1 MDIMEDSN
9 SSIYVQAKIE
19 YTKQLIN
26 NIQTHIFDGI
36 KSIYDDSKDIYNKNS
51 SSSLLFIFRTLLEK
65 VPEWNNE
72 MVVNETDRIIESS
85 KCDYLEDLLT
95 AVFISHTKILM
106 SIGTNS
112 VDKINLTV
120 PKLSNF
126 VHKCYINIA
135 RSLWK
140 NPLLFSENISGLEYQ
155 RNLNTIETIIS
166 DGIENTIRFS
176 LPVKDIIKGQ
186 LDLQDKTEKE
196 EKQDD
201 NTLLLNKLKELLNIK
216 DESESI
222 NDSPKEL
229 IEGNESKPVI
239 EVSKEIEVCKENNIT
254 DNSENKDSELYK
266 EDITKIKQNDINSGY
281 DSPGEETIDRNC
293 SNLEINDIEE
303 VVVDNNKY
311 DNPEIIDAEKENGEL
326 YEKLVKIKQ
335 EDENKDISQ
344 EDIVVS
350 KISDDP
356 IKVDELPLEDLT
368 KPELSNEEKFKEEEK
383 NRNYDR
389 IVDIT
394 DKDIKNITTND
405 TKNITTND
413 TKNKTPIEDI
423 VIIEDK
429 PKKDDDK
436 ETVDLFMEDLQKM
449 DSKQEVSMN
458 KIDEEKNNEFILF
471 DDLE

>member
-1 MDIMEDSN
+1 MEDTN

-26 NIQTHIFDGI
+26 HIQVHIFDGI
-36 KSIYDDSKDIYNKNS
+36 KSIYDDSKDLYSKNS

-72 MVVNETDRIIESS
+72 IISNETDRIIESS
-85 KCDYLEDLLT
+85 KCDYLDDLLT

-106 SIGTNS
+106 SIGSNNT
-112 VDKINLTV
+112 DKINLTV

-126 VHKCYINIA
+126 IHKCYINTA

-140 NPLLFSENISGLEYQ
+140 NPLLFSENISGMEYQ
-155 RNLNTIETIIS
+155 RNLKTIEDIIC
-166 DGIENTIRFS
+166 DGIENSIRFS

-186 LDLQDKTEKE
+186 LDLQEKE
-196 EKQDD
+196 EKLDD
-201 NTLLLNKLKELLNIK
+201 NTLLLNKLKELLNLK
-216 DESESI
+216 DDSESV
-222 NDSPKEL
+222 DESPKEVV
-229 IEGNESKPVI
+229 EGNTEEIVEKSKPVI
-239 EVSKEIEVCKENNIT
+239 EINREPELSVEPSMDSDEIKENN
-254 DNSENKDSELYK
+254 
-266 EDITKIKQNDINSGY
+266 INSGY

-293 SNLEINDIEE
+293 KDLEINDIEE
-303 VVVDNNKY
+303 VIIDNNKY
-311 DNPEIIDAEKENGEL
+311 DNPEIINAEKDNSEL

-335 EDENKDISQ
+335 DNEDNEVKSG
-344 EDIVVS
+344 EIVVS

-356 IKVDELPLEDLT
+356 IKVDEPPIE
-368 KPELSNEEKFKEEEK
+368 KPIITEPILSDEEKLKKEIDK
-383 NRNYDR
+383 RNYDDR

-394 DKDIKNITTND
+394 DQENNNNLSDKENNDIKSINTSND
-405 TKNITTND
+405 V
-413 TKNKTPIEDI
+413 

-449 DSKQEVSMN
+449 DNKQEVSMD
-458 KIDEEKNNEFILF
+458 KINENEYILF

>member
-1 MDIMEDSN
+1 MNNMEDSN

-26 NIQTHIFDGI
+26 NIQSHMFDGV
-36 KSIYDDSKDIYNKNS
+36 KSIYDDSKDLYNKNS
-51 SSSLLFIFRTLLEK
+51 SSSQLFIFRTLLEK

-72 MVVNETDRIIESS
+72 MVVNETDRIIEYS

-106 SIGTNS
+106 SIGSNNT
-112 VDKINLTV
+112 DRINLTV

-126 VHKCYINIA
+126 IHKCYINIA

-155 RNLNTIETIIS
+155 RNLNTIESIIS

-186 LDLQDKTEKE
+186 LDLQEKQEKE

-201 NTLLLNKLKELLNIK
+201 NTLLLNKLKELLNLK
-216 DESESI
+216 DDSESV
-222 NDSPKEL
+222 DESPKEVV
-229 IEGNESKPVI
+229 EGNTNSKPII
-239 EVSKEIEVCKENNIT
+239 EITKEPELQEEISKLKEELT
-254 DNSENKDSELYK
+254 LSDSE
-266 EDITKIKQNDINSGY
+266 IKQNDINSGY

-293 SNLEINDIEE
+293 TNLEINDIEE

-326 YEKLVKIKQ
+326 YDKLVKIKQ
-335 EDENKDISQ
+335 DNEDNEIVSGDV
-344 EDIVVS
+344 VVS
-350 KISDDP
+350 KISDNP
-356 IKVDELPLEDLT
+356 IKVDELPIEEPIENIDL
-368 KPELSNEEKFKEEEK
+368 PELSSEEKLKQELK
-383 NRNYDR
+383 DRNYDDR
-389 IVDIT
+389 IEDIT
-394 DKDIKNITTND
+394 DKENNELKSIKTS
-405 TKNITTND
+405 
-413 TKNKTPIEDI
+413 IEDV

-436 ETVDLFMEDLQKM
+436 ETVDLFMDDLQKM
-449 DSKQEVSMN
+449 DKKEEITMD
-458 KIDEEKNNEFILF
+458 KINENDYILF
-471 DDLE
+471 DDLK

>member
-26 NIQTHIFDGI
+26 NIQSHIFDGV
-36 KSIYDDSKDIYNKNS
+36 KSIYDDSKEIYKKNS
-51 SSSLLFIFRTLLEK
+51 SSSQLFIFRTLLEK

-72 MVVNETDRIIESS
+72 MIVNETDRIIESS

-106 SIGTNS
+106 SIGTNN
-112 VDKINLTV
+112 VDRINLTV

-126 VHKCYINIA
+126 IHKCYINIA

-166 DGIENTIRFS
+166 DGVENTIRFS

-186 LDLQDKTEKE
+186 LELQEKEEKE

-201 NTLLLNKLKELLNIK
+201 NTLILNKLKELLNLK
-216 DESESI
+216 DDSESV
-222 NDSPKEL
+222 DESPKEV
-229 IEGNESKPVI
+229 EGNTEESMEKSNPVI
-239 EVSKEIEVCKENNIT
+239 EISREPDLEEEPSPESVKIKENN
-254 DNSENKDSELYK
+254 
-266 EDITKIKQNDINSGY
+266 INSGY

-293 SNLEINDIEE
+293 ADLKINDIEE

-311 DNPEIIDAEKENGEL
+311 DNPEIIDAEKDNSEL
-326 YEKLVKIKQ
+326 YDKLVKIKQ
-335 EDENKDISQ
+335 DNENSEVPVGDV
-344 EDIVVS
+344 VVS

-356 IKVDELPLEDLT
+356 IKVDEPPIEEPVT
-368 KPELSNEEKFKEEEK
+368 TEPILSDEEKLKKELDK
-383 NRNYDR
+383 RNYDDNR

-394 DKDIKNITTND
+394 NQEYNNLSVQEYNNLSDKENNDIKSINTSND
-405 TKNITTND
+405 V
-413 TKNKTPIEDI
+413 

-449 DSKQEVSMN
+449 DNKQEVSMD
-458 KIDEEKNNEFILF
+458 KINENEYILF

>member
-36 KSIYDDSKDIYNKNS
+36 KSIYDDSKDIYRKNS
-51 SSSLLFIFRTLLEK
+51 SSSQLFIFRTLLEK

-106 SIGTNS
+106 SIGTNN
-112 VDKINLTV
+112 VEKINLTV
-120 PKLSNF
+120 PKISNF
-126 VHKCYINIA
+126 IHKCYINIA

-155 RNLNTIETIIS
+155 RNLNTIENIIS

-186 LDLQDKTEKE
+186 LDLQDKPEKE

-216 DESESI
+216 DDSESVVE
-222 NDSPKEL
+222 SPKEV
-229 IEGNESKPVI
+229 IEGNDSNPII
-239 EVSKEIEVCKENNIT
+239 EVSKEINDNNEDVI
-254 DNSENKDSELYK
+254 DNSETFK
-266 EDITKIKQNDINSGY
+266 EEITDIKQNDINSGY

-293 SNLEINDIEE
+293 ANLKINDIEE

-311 DNPEIIDAEKENGEL
+311 DNPEIIDAEKENSEL

-335 EDENKDISQ
+335 EDENKEIPQ
-344 EDIVVS
+344 GDIVVS

-356 IKVDELPLEDLT
+356 IKVDELPEEEIANSEELI
-368 KPELSNEEKFKEEEK
+368 KPELSSEEKFKEEEK
-383 NRNYDR
+383 NRNYDS
-389 IVDIT
+389 IVDNT
-394 DKDIKNITTND
+394 NGDIKNITTND
-405 TKNITTND
+405 I
-413 TKNKTPIEDI
+413 KNKTPIEDI

-449 DSKQEVSMN
+449 DNKQEVSMN
-458 KIDEEKNNEFILF
+458 KIDEEKGNEFVLF

>member
-26 NIQTHIFDGI
+26 NIQSHIFDGV
-36 KSIYDDSKDIYNKNS
+36 KSIYDDSKEIYKKNS
-51 SSSLLFIFRTLLEK
+51 SSSQLFIFRTLLEK

-72 MVVNETDRIIESS
+72 MIVNETDRIIESS

-106 SIGTNS
+106 SIGTNN
-112 VDKINLTV
+112 VDRINLTV

-126 VHKCYINIA
+126 IHKCYINIA

-166 DGIENTIRFS
+166 DGVENTIRFS

-186 LDLQDKTEKE
+186 LELQEKEEKE

-201 NTLLLNKLKELLNIK
+201 NTLILNKLKELLNLK
-216 DESESI
+216 DDSESV
-222 NDSPKEL
+222 DESPKEV
-229 IEGNESKPVI
+229 EGNTEESMEKSNPVI
-239 EVSKEIEVCKENNIT
+239 EISREPDLEEEPSPESVKIKENN
-254 DNSENKDSELYK
+254 
-266 EDITKIKQNDINSGY
+266 INSGY

-293 SNLEINDIEE
+293 ADLKINDIEE

-311 DNPEIIDAEKENGEL
+311 DNPEIIDAEKDNSEL
-326 YEKLVKIKQ
+326 YDKLVKIKQ
-335 EDENKDISQ
+335 DNENSEVPVGDV
-344 EDIVVS
+344 VVS

-356 IKVDELPLEDLT
+356 IKVDEPPIEEPVTTEPVLSDEGKL
-368 KPELSNEEKFKEEEK
+368 KKELDK
-383 NRNYDR
+383 RNYDDNR

-394 DKDIKNITTND
+394 NQEYNNLSVQEYNNLSDKENNDIKSINTSND
-405 TKNITTND
+405 V
-413 TKNKTPIEDI
+413 

-449 DSKQEVSMN
+449 DNKQEVSMD
-458 KIDEEKNNEFILF
+458 KINENEYILF

>member
-1 MDIMEDSN
+1 MGIMEDSN

-26 NIQTHIFDGI
+26 NIQSHIFDGV
-36 KSIYDDSKDIYNKNS
+36 KSIYDDSKELYKKNS
-51 SSSLLFIFRTLLEK
+51 SSSQLFIFRTLLEK

-85 KCDYLEDLLT
+85 KCDYLDDLLT

-106 SIGTNS
+106 SIGTNNHER
-112 VDKINLTV
+112 INLTV

-126 VHKCYINIA
+126 MHKCYINIA

-140 NPLLFSENISGLEYQ
+140 NPLLFSENISGIEYQ
-155 RNLNTIETIIS
+155 RNLKTIEDIIS
-166 DGIENTIRFS
+166 EGIENTIRFS

-186 LDLQDKTEKE
+186 LELQEKE
-196 EKQDD
+196 EKVEKQDD
-201 NTLLLNKLKELLNIK
+201 NTLLLNKLKELLNLK
-216 DESESI
+216 DDSESLDES
-222 NDSPKEL
+222 PKNV
-229 IEGNESKPVI
+229 EGNIEETVEKSNPVI
-239 EVSKEIEVCKENNIT
+239 EISREPELTDEPSPESVEIKENN
-254 DNSENKDSELYK
+254 
-266 EDITKIKQNDINSGY
+266 INSGY
-281 DSPGEETIDRNC
+281 DSPGKETIDRNC

-311 DNPEIIDAEKENGEL
+311 DNPEIINAEKDNSEL

-335 EDENKDISQ
+335 DNDKSEVPVGDI
-344 EDIVVS
+344 IVS
-350 KISDDP
+350 KISDNP
-356 IKVDELPLEDLT
+356 IKVDEPPVEEPIITDSI
-368 KPELSNEEKFKEEEK
+368 LSDEEKFKKEQK
-383 NRNYDR
+383 SRNYDDR

-394 DKDIKNITTND
+394 DQEYNNLSDKENNNIKSINTSN
-405 TKNITTND
+405 
-413 TKNKTPIEDI
+413 EV

-449 DSKQEVSMN
+449 DNKQEVNMD
-458 KIDEEKNNEFILF
+458 KINENEYILF

>member
-1 MDIMEDSN
+1 MEDTN

-26 NIQTHIFDGI
+26 HIQVHIFDGI
-36 KSIYDDSKDIYNKNS
+36 KSIYDDSKDLYSKNS

-72 MVVNETDRIIESS
+72 IISNETDRIIESS
-85 KCDYLEDLLT
+85 KCDYLDDLLT

-106 SIGTNS
+106 SIGSNNT
-112 VDKINLTV
+112 DKINLTV

-126 VHKCYINIA
+126 IHKCYINTA
-135 RSLWK
+135 RSIWK
-140 NPLLFSENISGLEYQ
+140 NPLLFSENISGMEYQ
-155 RNLNTIETIIS
+155 RNLKTIEDIIC
-166 DGIENTIRFS
+166 DGIENSIRFS

-186 LDLQDKTEKE
+186 LDLQEKE
-196 EKQDD
+196 EKLDD
-201 NTLLLNKLKELLNIK
+201 NTLLLNKLKELLNLK
-216 DESESI
+216 DDSESV
-222 NDSPKEL
+222 DESPKEVV
-229 IEGNESKPVI
+229 EGNTEETVEKSKPVI
-239 EVSKEIEVCKENNIT
+239 EINREPELLVEPSMESDEIKENN
-254 DNSENKDSELYK
+254 
-266 EDITKIKQNDINSGY
+266 INSGY

-293 SNLEINDIEE
+293 KDLEINDIEE

-311 DNPEIIDAEKENGEL
+311 DNPEIINAEKDNSEL

-335 EDENKDISQ
+335 DNEDNEVKSG
-344 EDIVVS
+344 EIVVS

-356 IKVDELPLEDLT
+356 IKVDEPPIE
-368 KPELSNEEKFKEEEK
+368 KPIITEPILSDEEKLKKEQES
-383 NRNYDR
+383 RNYDDR

-394 DKDIKNITTND
+394 DKEYNNLSDKENNNIKSINTSND
-405 TKNITTND
+405 V
-413 TKNKTPIEDI
+413 

-449 DSKQEVSMN
+449 DNKQEVNMD
-458 KIDEEKNNEFILF
+458 KINENEYVLF

>member
-1 MDIMEDSN
+1 MNNMEDSN

-26 NIQTHIFDGI
+26 NIQSHIFDGV
-36 KSIYDDSKDIYNKNS
+36 KSIYDDSKDLYNKNS
-51 SSSLLFIFRTLLEK
+51 SSSQLFIFRTLSEK

-106 SIGTNS
+106 SIGSNNS
-112 VDKINLTV
+112 ERINLTV

-126 VHKCYINIA
+126 IHKCYINIA

-155 RNLNTIETIIS
+155 RNLNTIESIIS

-186 LDLQDKTEKE
+186 LDLQDKPEKE
-196 EKQDD
+196 EKHDD
-201 NTLLLNKLKELLNIK
+201 NTLLLNKLKELLNLK
-216 DESESI
+216 DDSESVDES
-222 NDSPKEL
+222 PKDVVE
-229 IEGNESKPVI
+229 NNTDSKPII
-239 EVSKEIEVCKENNIT
+239 E
-254 DNSENKDSELYK
+254 
-266 EDITKIKQNDINSGY
+266 ITKEPELQEETPEPEIKSNDINSGY

-293 SNLEINDIEE
+293 TNLEINDIEE

-311 DNPEIIDAEKENGEL
+311 DNPEIIDAEKENSEL
-326 YEKLVKIKQ
+326 YDKLVKIKQ
-335 EDENKDISQ
+335 DNEDNEIKSGDV
-344 EDIVVS
+344 VVS

-356 IKVDELPLEDLT
+356 IKVDELPIEEPIENIDL
-368 KPELSNEEKFKEEEK
+368 PELSSEEKLKQELK
-383 NRNYDR
+383 DRNYDDR
-389 IVDIT
+389 IEDIT
-394 DKDIKNITTND
+394 DKENNELKSIKTS
-405 TKNITTND
+405 
-413 TKNKTPIEDI
+413 IEDV

-436 ETVDLFMEDLQKM
+436 ETVDLFMDDLQKM
-449 DSKQEVSMN
+449 DKKEEVSMD
-458 KIDEEKNNEFILF
+458 KINENDYILF
-471 DDLE
+471 DDLK

>member
-26 NIQTHIFDGI
+26 NIQSHIFDGV
-36 KSIYDDSKDIYNKNS
+36 KSIYDDSKEIYKKNS
-51 SSSLLFIFRTLLEK
+51 SSSQLFIFRTLLEK

-72 MVVNETDRIIESS
+72 MIVNETDRIIESS

-106 SIGTNS
+106 SIGTNN
-112 VDKINLTV
+112 VDRINLTV

-126 VHKCYINIA
+126 IHKCYINIA

-166 DGIENTIRFS
+166 DGVENTIRFS

-186 LDLQDKTEKE
+186 LELQEKEEKE

-201 NTLLLNKLKELLNIK
+201 NTLILNKLKELLNLK
-216 DESESI
+216 DDSESV
-222 NDSPKEL
+222 DESPKEV
-229 IEGNESKPVI
+229 EGNTEESMEKSNPVI
-239 EVSKEIEVCKENNIT
+239 EISREPDLEEEPSPESVKIKENN
-254 DNSENKDSELYK
+254 
-266 EDITKIKQNDINSGY
+266 INSGY

-293 SNLEINDIEE
+293 ADLKINDIEE

-311 DNPEIIDAEKENGEL
+311 DNPEIIDAEKDNSEL
-326 YEKLVKIKQ
+326 YDKLVKIKQ
-335 EDENKDISQ
+335 DNEKSEVPVGDV
-344 EDIVVS
+344 VVS

-356 IKVDELPLEDLT
+356 IKVDEPPIEEPVTTEPVLSDEGKL
-368 KPELSNEEKFKEEEK
+368 KKELDK
-383 NRNYDR
+383 RNYDDNR

-394 DKDIKNITTND
+394 NQEYNNLSVQEYNNLSDKENNDIKSINTSND
-405 TKNITTND
+405 V
-413 TKNKTPIEDI
+413 

-449 DSKQEVSMN
+449 DNKQEVSMD
-458 KIDEEKNNEFILF
+458 KINENEYILF

>member
-26 NIQTHIFDGI
+26 NIQSHFFDGV
-36 KSIYDDSKDIYNKNS
+36 KSIYDDSKDLYKKNS

-72 MVVNETDRIIESS
+72 MVVTETDRIIETS
-85 KCDYLEDLLT
+85 KCDYLDDLLT

-106 SIGTNS
+106 SIGTNNNDR
-112 VDKINLTV
+112 VNLTV

-126 VHKCYINIA
+126 IHKCYINIA

-140 NPLLFSENISGLEYQ
+140 NPLLFSENISGIEYQ
-155 RNLNTIETIIS
+155 RNLKTIEDIIS
-166 DGIENTIRFS
+166 EGIENTIRFS

-186 LDLQDKTEKE
+186 LELQEKE
-196 EKQDD
+196 EKVEKQDD
-201 NTLLLNKLKELLNIK
+201 NTLLLNKLKELLNLK
-216 DESESI
+216 DDSESVDETCKEVVEGNTEDTFKKSNPVIEI
-222 NDSPKEL
+222 NRGQEL
-229 IEGNESKPVI
+229 IEEPLSDSV
-239 EVSKEIEVCKENNIT
+239 EIKENN
-254 DNSENKDSELYK
+254 
-266 EDITKIKQNDINSGY
+266 INSGY

-293 SNLEINDIEE
+293 TNLEINDIEE

-311 DNPEIIDAEKENGEL
+311 DNPEIIDSEKDNSEL

-335 EDENKDISQ
+335 DNEDNEVKSG
-344 EDIVVS
+344 EIVVS
-350 KISDDP
+350 KISDNP
-356 IKVDELPLEDLT
+356 IKVDELPIEEPNIT
-368 KPELSNEEKFKEEEK
+368 KPVLSDEEKLKQELE
-383 NRNYDR
+383 NRNYDDR

-394 DKDIKNITTND
+394 EQEKNDIKSINTSND
-405 TKNITTND
+405 V
-413 TKNKTPIEDI
+413 

-449 DSKQEVSMN
+449 DNKQEVNMD
-458 KIDEEKNNEFILF
+458 KIDESEYILF
-471 DDLE
+471 DDLN

>member
-1 MDIMEDSN
+1 MEDTN

-26 NIQTHIFDGI
+26 HIQVHIFDGI
-36 KSIYDDSKDIYNKNS
+36 KSIYDDSKDLYSKNS

-72 MVVNETDRIIESS
+72 IISNETDRIIESS
-85 KCDYLEDLLT
+85 KCDYLDDLLT

-106 SIGTNS
+106 SIGSNNT
-112 VDKINLTV
+112 DKINLTV

-126 VHKCYINIA
+126 IHKCYINTA

-140 NPLLFSENISGLEYQ
+140 NPLLFSENISGMEYQ
-155 RNLNTIETIIS
+155 RNLKTIEDIIC
-166 DGIENTIRFS
+166 DGIENSIRFS

-186 LDLQDKTEKE
+186 LDLQEKE
-196 EKQDD
+196 EKEEKLDD
-201 NTLLLNKLKELLNIK
+201 NTLLLNKLKELLNLK
-216 DESESI
+216 DDSESV
-222 NDSPKEL
+222 DESPKEVV
-229 IEGNESKPVI
+229 EGNTEETVEKSKPVI
-239 EVSKEIEVCKENNIT
+239 EINREPELSVEPSSESVEVKENN
-254 DNSENKDSELYK
+254 
-266 EDITKIKQNDINSGY
+266 INSGY

-293 SNLEINDIEE
+293 KDLEINDIEE
-303 VVVDNNKY
+303 VIIDNNKY
-311 DNPEIIDAEKENGEL
+311 DNPEIINAEKDNSEL

-335 EDENKDISQ
+335 DNEDNEIKSG
-344 EDIVVS
+344 EIVVS

-356 IKVDELPLEDLT
+356 IKVDEPPIEE
-368 KPELSNEEKFKEEEK
+368 PILSTEEKLKQEQET
-383 NRNYDR
+383 RNYDK
-389 IVDIT
+389 IEDIT
-394 DKDIKNITTND
+394 DQENNGIKSINTSND
-405 TKNITTND
+405 V
-413 TKNKTPIEDI
+413 

-449 DSKQEVSMN
+449 DNKQEVSMD
-458 KIDEEKNNEFILF
+458 KINENEYVLF